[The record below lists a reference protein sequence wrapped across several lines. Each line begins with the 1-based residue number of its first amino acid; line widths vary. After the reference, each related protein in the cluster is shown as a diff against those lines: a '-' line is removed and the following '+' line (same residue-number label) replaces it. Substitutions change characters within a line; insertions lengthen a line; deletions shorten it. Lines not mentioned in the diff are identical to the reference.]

1 MKRRIS
7 LILAIAVVVIITV
20 SLFSVNCFAIDSDSC
35 TCGKSETTTQNN
47 VVETTTMLPSGSRTC
62 GNSDALTN
70 KSISPFKKTVA
81 DCSHEH
87 PLLTWFTFILMFI
100 GLICLMVSIIAIG
113 FCDNE
118 KLGFILQLLGLLIF
132 IVGAILL
139 SILFVL

>member
-1 MKRRIS
+1 MKKIIS

>member
-7 LILAIAVVVIITV
+7 IGLAIAVVMIIAT

-118 KLGFILQLLGLLIF
+118 KLGFILKQLGLLIF
-132 IVGAILL
+132 MVSAILFN
-139 SILFVL
+139 ILFVL